1 MSDIPED
8 VMKRAEAVLDEVRN
22 TSSDAEFVEAIA
34 RALMEERA
42 AERERC
48 AKIIDSHYDN
58 PRYTEWAYLTA
69 CADNRAAIRGQP

>member
-8 VMKRAEAVLDEVRN
+8 LMKRAE
-22 TSSDAEFVEAIA
+22 DAYHRQLLRYDREDGIAIIA

-48 AKIIDSHYDN
+48 AKKCEGDFDSEMRSYGDWFA
-58 PRYTEWAYLTA
+58 RE
-69 CADNRAAIRGQP
+69 IRGQP